1 SASDQESR
9 RSSFANL
16 LVERSLRASN
26 TYGFAATRAGPPTR
40 AGRARRALP
49 TRPPLRSAA
58 RATHSPDAWRARL
71 EPPSSPDAPSRDR
84 PSRGEPRSP
93 NRASPSPRPRRAC
106 VRGAGRGRARIR
118 PPEHWR
124 RDAGTHVAGSG
135 GAHGA
140 RRDSRRFVAGGV
152 ERAAVQLT
160 RAVHP
165 HSPGV
170 RRCDVADV

>member
-1 SASDQESR
+1 
-9 RSSFANL
+9 
-16 LVERSLRASN
+16 
-26 TYGFAATRAGPPTR
+26 
-40 AGRARRALP
+40 
-49 TRPPLRSAA
+49 
-58 RATHSPDAWRARL
+58 HSPDAWRARL
-71 EPPSSPDAPSRDR
+71 GPPSSPDAPSRDR

-124 RDAGTHVAGSG
+124 REAGTHVAGSG

-152 ERAAVQLT
+152 ERAPRFRQEEYARGTASLKERMKVWLDD
-160 RAVHP
+160 RR
-165 HSPGV
+165 SPYPDPDSWTWV
-170 RRCDVADV
+170 RTPAEAIELLKTGEVTEISLDHDLG